1 MEGGDG
7 VADFAALLARGV
19 EVGTV
24 DNSPPV
30 EVATVPRPDP
40 EVALWRT
47 EAVVDDLHR
56 RLARFRKRACAGDS
70 PPLARARTR
79 TRY

>member
-1 MEGGDG
+1 MEGCDG

-19 EVGTV
+19 EVGAI

-30 EVATVPRPDP
+30 KVAAVPCLDAEVAF
-40 EVALWRT
+40 ERT

-56 RLARFRKRACAGDS
+56 RLARFRERACAGDS

>member
-19 EVGTV
+19 EVGAV

-30 EVATVPRPDP
+30 KVTAVPRPDA
-40 EVALWRT
+40 EVAFERT

-56 RLARFRKRACAGDS
+56 RLASLTERACAGDS
-70 PPLARARTR
+70 PPLARVRTR